1 LRPEFQASNPKELN
15 FSFCLSV
22 IIGIG
27 TGSGTFATN
36 QGSGSSQLATGTLAA
51 ANGASSSQSP
61 DWSNIALPPV
71 DLQSASTLRVG
82 PSGSVLLYNFDLH
95 GEEARQAQLQAYC
108 GICRQATGVHVT
120 TSCFSV
126 WRKNKKINGFG
137 KVIPATL
144 FSQLPPG
151 QTPVRVFFFDDNLD
165 LHGGE
170 SDAGI
175 CNLRDTHTSQFV
187 DFAVGRNGFT
197 KGRAGRHTSILHST
211 EYNSVLVKANI
222 LDAIEDNDYFH
233 RIIQAYSKP
242 GEKLI
247 VFMDVNSTIV
257 CNDSVQSKDL
267 SASLLSTMF
276 ELMVLVPRSAFDF
289 GWAACPPVNVTK
301 RCSLKS
307 LVKDLTIND
316 HRAYNTFFSEANCQ
330 TFLND
335 LIKHA
340 DVRWGDADESMTP
353 SDFVAMYTE
362 YLQTVSQGI
371 DASGTAQSWFRC
383 ARAMQAE
390 HLLMLNSFGVDTRK
404 VVLATQPDETKVLQL
419 CVNYELWDK
428 RDVDK
433 FGDQFSEPA

>member
-1 LRPEFQASNPKELN
+1 MGPYVSALLPCIHRELPSTPAGGAN
-15 FSFCLSV
+15 GGHAV
-22 IIGIG
+22 
-27 TGSGTFATN
+27 
-36 QGSGSSQLATGTLAA
+36 

-61 DWSNIALPPV
+61 DWSQEPV
-71 DLQSASTLRVG
+71 DFQSLATLRVG
-82 PSGSVLLYNFDLH
+82 PGGSVLLYNFDLH
-95 GEEARQAQLQAYC
+95 GEEARHAQLQSYFR
-108 GICRQATGVHVT
+108 ICRQATGVHVT
-120 TSCFSV
+120 TSCFKV
-126 WRKNKKINGFG
+126 WRQNKKINAFG
-137 KVIPATL
+137 KVIPTTPFAQMP
-144 FSQLPPG
+144 SG
-151 QTPVRVFFFDDNLD
+151 ATPVRVFFFDDNLD
-165 LHGGE
+165 LHGE
-170 SDAGI
+170 EADAGI
-175 CNLRDTHTSQFV
+175 CNLRDTHTAQFV
-187 DFAVGRNGFT
+187 SFAAGRNGFT

-222 LDAIEDNDYFH
+222 LDAIEDKDYFQS
-233 RIIQAYSKP
+233 IIEAYSKP

-276 ELMVLVPRSAFDF
+276 ETMVLVPRSAFDF
-289 GWAACPPVNVTK
+289 GWGTCAPVKVQK

-330 TFLND
+330 SFLNA
-335 LIKHA
+335 LLGFA
-340 DVRWGDADESMTP
+340 DVRWGDADENLTSNG
-353 SDFVAMYTE
+353 FVTMYSE

-371 DASGTAQSWFRC
+371 DASGTTQSWFRC

-404 VVLATQPDETKVLQL
+404 VILATEPDETKVLQL

-433 FGDQFSEPA
+433 FGEQFSEPA

>member
-1 LRPEFQASNPKELN
+1 MENFAAS
-15 FSFCLSV
+15 
-22 IIGIG
+22 
-27 TGSGTFATN
+27 
-36 QGSGSSQLATGTLAA
+36 
-51 ANGASSSQSP
+51 GASSSQSP
-61 DWSNIALPPV
+61 DWSKESV
-71 DLQSASTLRVG
+71 DLQSVPTLRVG
-82 PSGSVLLYNFDLH
+82 PGGSVLLYNFDLH
-95 GEEARQAQLQAYC
+95 GEARRAQLQTYF

-120 TSCFSV
+120 TSCFKV
-126 WRKNKKINGFG
+126 WRQNKKTNAFG
-137 KVIPATL
+137 KVIPTTPFAQMP
-144 FSQLPPG
+144 SGAP
-151 QTPVRVFFFDDNLD
+151 PVRVFFFDDNLD
-165 LHGGE
+165 LHGAE
-170 SDAGI
+170 SDPGI
-175 CNLRDTHTSQFV
+175 CNLRDTHTAKFV
-187 DFAVGRNGFT
+187 SFADGRNGFT
-197 KGRAGRHTSILHST
+197 RGRAGRHTSILHST

-222 LDAIEDNDYFH
+222 LDAIEDKDYFH
-233 RIIQAYSKP
+233 AIIEAYSKP

-247 VFMDVNSTIV
+247 VYMDVNSTIV

-276 ELMVLVPRSAFDF
+276 ELMVLVPRSPFDF
-289 GWAACPPVNVTK
+289 GWGSCPPVSVQK

-316 HRAYNTFFSEANCQ
+316 HRAYNAFFSEANCQ

-335 LIKHA
+335 LINFA
-340 DVRWGDADESMTP
+340 DVRWGDADENMTP
-353 SDFVAMYTE
+353 TDFVTMYSK

-404 VVLATQPDETKVLQL
+404 VVLATEPDETKVLQL

-433 FGDQFSEPA
+433 FGEQFAEPA